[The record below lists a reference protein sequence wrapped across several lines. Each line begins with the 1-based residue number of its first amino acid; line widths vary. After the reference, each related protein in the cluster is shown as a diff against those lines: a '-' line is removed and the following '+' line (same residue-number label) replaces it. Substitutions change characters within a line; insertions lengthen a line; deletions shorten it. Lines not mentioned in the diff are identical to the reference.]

1 VVGAVEQPMIRG
13 ILRLWTSWFCPPID
27 ARAEWAFDPSCD
39 CDACEAARADYLT
52 RCA

>member
-1 VVGAVEQPMIRG
+1 MMRAL
-13 ILRLWTSWFCPPID
+13 LRLLASWFSPPTD
-27 ARAEWAFDPSCD
+27 ARSEWAFDPSCT